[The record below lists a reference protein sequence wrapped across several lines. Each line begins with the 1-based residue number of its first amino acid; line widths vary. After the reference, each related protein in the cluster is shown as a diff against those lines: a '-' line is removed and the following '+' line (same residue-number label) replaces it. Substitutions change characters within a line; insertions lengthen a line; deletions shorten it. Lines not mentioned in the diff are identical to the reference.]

1 MTSPFSRRGGI
12 KKEESMLELIMR
24 GEEGGQNFTADVIY
38 GRPSSNQEPDRKG
51 FASFRLL
58 ADTHIPKA
66 LVCLNTGLGIYQDLE
81 RSIFHGQSVLSD
93 LDSITSSNV
102 LCSDHFT

>member
-24 GEEGGQNFTADVIY
+24 GEEGGGQNVTADVIY

-81 RSIFHGQSVLSD
+81 RSIFHGQSVL
-93 LDSITSSNV
+93 
-102 LCSDHFT
+102 